1 MAKSTTIAEQLK
13 RHGSQ
18 GATIV
23 QCVACHGDIPAYAGR
38 PVSLYSKRYAHHPG
52 QCRDGEERSATV
64 REMAGQG
71 ALFAW
76 ECRHVEP
83 AGDLPLVCDERGTDR
98 AEYEQHMRS
107 HGATALK
114 VPAPVKLRR
123 TAPAAKLP
131 KLDFS
136 PFKFI
141 IWTEH
146 MHDGTEVTRRGQFW
160 SLTEAP
166 HGVWAITLDK
176 QELVEL
182 YRDGDGNWS
191 RNWSDAAASR
201 REANRRAKRQR
212 ERSAA

>member
-1 MAKSTTIAEQLK
+1 MSNASKIADQLK

-18 GATIV
+18 GAKTV
-23 QCVACHGDIPAYAGR
+23 QCVVCRGDIPPYAGR
-38 PVSLYSKRYAHHPG
+38 PVSLHTNRFAHHPG
-52 QCRDGEERSATV
+52 QCQDDAERRATV

-71 ALFAW
+71 ELFAW
-76 ECRHVEP
+76 SCRHVEP
-83 AGDLPLVCDERGTDR
+83 AGDIPLVCDERGTDR
-98 AEYEQHMRS
+98 AEYEHHMRG
-107 HGATALK
+107 HGLT
-114 VPAPVKLRR
+114 PVKSAFAPIKLRK

-141 IWTEH
+141 VWAER

-166 HGVWAITLDK
+166 HGVWAIRLDTR
-176 QELVEL
+176 ELVEL

-201 REANRRAKRQR
+201 REANRRAKRN
-212 ERSAA
+212 AA